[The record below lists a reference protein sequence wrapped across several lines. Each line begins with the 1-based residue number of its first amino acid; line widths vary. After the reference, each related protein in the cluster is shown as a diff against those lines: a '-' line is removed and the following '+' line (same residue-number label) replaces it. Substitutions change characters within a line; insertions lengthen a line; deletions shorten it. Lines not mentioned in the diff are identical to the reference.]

1 MNKCEAFFLSLTEP
15 FISFRKACDCW
26 NEICY
31 GRNLKRFV
39 RHCAAQFPE
48 ASGLTQEMVDGWC
61 GKRDT
66 ESNNSCRARVYVVG
80 AFVEYLR
87 ERGLTDAFGPS
98 IPQKQKCRY
107 IPHAFTE
114 QELANFFRA
123 CDEIEVKA
131 NDPIKITRKLTVP
144 VFFRLLYSSG
154 LRTNEARQLRAGDV
168 DLKHGVLN
176 ISASKGTNQ
185 RFVVLHDSML
195 RIMRQYDSS
204 IKGHCPGRQF
214 FFPSLAG
221 DHYRESWLQDNFQ
234 QLWSKYND
242 SRASA
247 YDLRHNYAVA
257 NVNRWIGDGFDYY
270 AKLVCLSKSMGHSTL
285 ESTKYYVHLVPAL
298 AELIESG
305 SGESFD
311 DIVPEVDYAPF

>member
-1 MNKCEAFFLSLTEP
+1 MSRCEMFFAPLTES
-15 FISFRKACDCW
+15 FIAFRKACDRW
-26 NEICY
+26 NELCY

-39 RHCAAQFPE
+39 RHCVEQYPE
-48 ASGLTQEMVDGWC
+48 AAELSQEMIGSWC

-87 ERGLTDAFGPS
+87 ERGLTDAHGPNL
-98 IPQKQKCRY
+98 PQKQKCKY

-131 NDPIKITRKLTVP
+131 NAPIKITRKLTVP

-154 LRTNEARQLRAGDV
+154 LRTNEARQLRTDCV
-168 DLKHGVLN
+168 DLKYGVIN
-176 ISASKGTNQ
+176 ISASKGNDQ
-185 RFVVLHDSML
+185 RFVALHDSML
-195 RIMRQYDSS
+195 KIMRRYDSA
-204 IKGHCPGRQF
+204 IKEHCPGRQY

-221 DHYRESWLQDNFQ
+221 GYYRESWLQYNFQ
-234 QLWSKYND
+234 QLWLKYND

-247 YDLRHNYAVA
+247 YDLRHNYAVE

-298 AELIESG
+298 AELIEEV

-311 DIVPEVDYAPF
+311 DIVPEVDYASF